1 MWVRWGLWVPQS
13 FVVWGVT
20 AFHVQSTYLV
30 VTEATELWFWIPCN
44 LVLPI
49 GSYGEVAGKVHEW
62 PLCLWALLFVS
73 LLQGRLFIQRQKNQD
88 FHNDKKA

>member
-44 LVLPI
+44 LVFPI
-49 GSYGEVAGKVHEW
+49 SSYGEVAGKVHEW

-73 LLQGRLFIQRQKNQD
+73 LLQGQIYIQESTQEA
-88 FHNDKKA
+88 H